1 MFVGAARVASAMR
14 GGLFLLTWS
23 LLGVGVA
30 ASLQANCLP
39 GDGSV
44 VHARYQVSA
53 GDGRY
58 LVQMA
63 LPSARPDWLVS
74 LQGSEETVA
83 PPMVV
88 YPQQEV
94 PQAPVLF
101 ARLLEARGQGRGRE
115 VLERAGFQLKEGAA
129 GVVLGC
135 QVEVFAHRSGEDV
148 LWVPAAGLPV
158 RVSNGQAGGGDVQWQ
173 LSYLERRSPR

>member
-1 MFVGAARVASAMR
+1 MFVGAARVARAMR
-14 GGLFLLTWS
+14 GGWVLLTWG
-23 LLGVGVA
+23 LLGIA

-63 LPSARPDWLVS
+63 LPSARPDWLVP
-74 LQGSEETVA
+74 LLGGEEIVA

-88 YPQQEV
+88 YPQQAV
-94 PQAPVLF
+94 PQAPALF
-101 ARLLEARGQGRGRE
+101 AQLLEARGQGRGRE
-115 VLERAGFQLKEGAA
+115 MLERAGFQLKDGAA

-135 QVEVFAHRSGEDV
+135 PVQVFVHASGEDV
-148 LWVPAAGLPV
+148 LWVPAVSLPV
-158 RVSNGQAGGGDVQWQ
+158 RVSTGRAGGGDVQWQ
-173 LSYLERRSPR
+173 LSYLERRSAR

>member
-1 MFVGAARVASAMR
+1 MFVGAARVAGAMR
-14 GGLFLLTWS
+14 VGWVLLAWG
-23 LLGVGVA
+23 LLGGA

-39 GDGSV
+39 GEGSV

-58 LVQMA
+58 LVQMV

-74 LQGSEETVA
+74 LQGNEEAIA

-88 YPQQEV
+88 YPQYEV

-101 ARLLEARGQGRGRE
+101 DQLLKARGQGRGRE
-115 VLERAGFQLKEGAA
+115 MLERAGFQLKDGAA

-135 QVEVFAHRSGEDV
+135 PVQVFVRASGEDV
-148 LWVPAAGLPV
+148 LWVPAASLPV
-158 RVSNGQAGGGDVQWQ
+158 RLSTGRAGGGDVQWQ
-173 LSYLERRSPR
+173 LSYLERRPAR